1 MPRNPSESQEHRD
14 LISMMA
20 NHFKNEGFRN
30 IRADI
35 PGFPDPEVIHGTK
48 KNHLPDLTAN
58 NNGTDIILEAET
70 SGSISDDHTTSQWTL
85 FADAAQKAGGEFH
98 VVVPKRSRSAAEQ
111 RAASLGIQLD
121 NIWTP
126 K

>member
-1 MPRNPSESQEHRD
+1 MM
-14 LISMMA
+14 SMMA

-48 KNHLPDLTAN
+48 KNHLPYLTAN
-58 NNGTDIILEAET
+58 NNGTDIILEAKT
-70 SGSISDDHTTSQWTL
+70 SGSIFDDPTASHWTL

-98 VVVPKRSRSAAEQ
+98 VVVPKGSRSTVEQ

>member
-1 MPRNPSESQEHRD
+1 MPRNPSESQEHRA
-14 LISMMA
+14 LITMMA

-35 PGFPDPEVIHGTK
+35 PSFPDPAVIHGTK

-70 SGSISDDHTTSQWTL
+70 SGSIFDDHTVSQWTL
-85 FADAAQKAGGEFH
+85 FADAAQRYGGEFH
-98 VVVPKRSRSAAEQ
+98 VVVPKGSRSAAEQ

-121 NIWTP
+121 NLWTP

>member
-1 MPRNPSESQEHRD
+1 MTRNPSESQEHRD

-58 NNGTDIILEAET
+58 NNGPEIILEAET
-70 SGSISDDHTTSQWTL
+70 SGSIFDDHTVSQWIL

-98 VVVPKRSRSAAEQ
+98 VVVPKGSRSTAEQ
-111 RAASLGIQLD
+111 RAADLGIKVD
-121 NIWTP
+121 TIWTP

>member
-1 MPRNPSESQEHRD
+1 MTRNPSESQEHRD

-20 NHFKNEGFRN
+20 NHFKNQGFRN

-48 KNHLPDLTAN
+48 KNHLPDLKAN
-58 NNGTDIILEAET
+58 NNGTEIILEAET
-70 SGSISDDHTTSQWTL
+70 SGSIFNDHTVSQWTL

-98 VVVPKRSRSAAEQ
+98 VVVPKGSRSTAEQ
-111 RAASLGIQLD
+111 RAANLSINID
-121 NIWTP
+121 TIWTP
-126 K
+126 Q

>member
-1 MPRNPSESQEHRD
+1 MTRNPSESQEHRD

-20 NHFKNEGFRN
+20 NHFKKEGFHN

-35 PGFPDPEVIHGTK
+35 PGLPGPELIHGTK

-58 NNGTDIILEAET
+58 NNGTNIILEAET
-70 SGSISDDHTTSQWTL
+70 SGSIFDDHTVSQWTL
-85 FADAAQKAGGEFH
+85 FADAAQKSGGEFH
-98 VVVPKRSRSAAEQ
+98 VVVPKRSRRVAEQ

-121 NIWTP
+121 NIWAP

>member
-1 MPRNPSESQEHRD
+1 MTRNPSESQEHRD

-20 NHFKNEGFRN
+20 NHFKNQGFRN
-30 IRADI
+30 IQADI
-35 PGFPDPEVIHGTK
+35 SGFPDPEVIHGTK

-58 NNGTDIILEAET
+58 NNGTEIILEAET
-70 SGSISDDHTTSQWTL
+70 SSSIFNDHTVSQWTL

-98 VVVPKRSRSAAEQ
+98 VVVPKGSRSTAEQ